1 MIRILIAEDTED
13 LRNAIVRVLKRRG
26 FDTVAVGDGDSA
38 IAKIRRE
45 NFDLALLDIRMPGRN
60 GLEVLEEIKVL
71 SPSTRVILMTAYACI
86 DSAVKAIREEAADYL
101 LKPFSTEEMEDRI
114 QQVLDRYHLSH
125 EKILEDV
132 NQGKLLIGN
141 SPSLNHIRD
150 LIGKIAPT
158 TSPVL
163 ILGESGTG
171 KEVLAQE
178 IHRLSLRR
186 DRRFVAINCVAL
198 AEGVLESELFGHE
211 RGAFTGAISQK
222 VGLLET
228 AKGGTV
234 FLDEIGECSPSIQV
248 KLLRFLQE
256 HEIQRVGGTSTIKVD
271 ARVIAATN
279 RDLNAEVR
287 AKRFREDLLY
297 RLNVFD
303 ITMPPLRERMED
315 LPLLMEYFTT
325 IFQRRLRKKTRFSPE
340 AIAAMQSYRWPGN
353 IRELENVIERAVVL
367 AQHGEMGLQDL
378 PQRVLGNQP
387 AVPKVSPKTT
397 ESHRKWLGNLER
409 EVILRALEE
418 NRWNQVRTARRLGI
432 KRSTLQY
439 RMQKHAISRRQSGEE
454 RTKLF

>member
-13 LRNAIVRVLKRRG
+13 LRNAIVRALKRRG
-26 FDTVAVGDGDSA
+26 FETTAVPDGESA
-38 IAKIRRE
+38 IAKVRRQ
-45 NFDLALLDIRMPGRN
+45 NFDIALLDIRMPGRN
-60 GLEVLEEIKVL
+60 GLEVLEAIKAL
-71 SPSTRVILMTAYACI
+71 SPSTRVILMTAYASI

-101 LKPFSTEEMEDRI
+101 LKPFSTDQMEARI
-114 QQVLDRYHLSH
+114 QRVLERYNLSH
-125 EKILEDV
+125 EKILEDLD
-132 NQGKLLIGN
+132 QEKLLIGH
-141 SPSLNHIRD
+141 SPSINRIRD
-150 LIGKIAPT
+150 LIGRIAPT

-163 ILGESGTG
+163 IMGESGTG

-178 IHRLSLRR
+178 IHRLSLRS

-222 VGLLET
+222 IGLLET

-279 RDLNAEVR
+279 QDLNAEVR

-303 ITMPPLRERMED
+303 IVMPPLRERMVD
-315 LPLLMEYFTT
+315 LPLLVDYFTT
-325 IFQRRLRKKTRFSPE
+325 IFQQRLRKKTRFSPE
-340 AIAAMQSYRWPGN
+340 AMAALQCYPWPGN

-367 AQHGEMGLQDL
+367 AQNGEMGLEEL
-378 PQRVLGNQP
+378 PQRVIGNRV
-387 AVPKVSPKTT
+387 ATPKAPSKTPG
-397 ESHRKWLGNLER
+397 SHLKWLGSLDR

-418 NRWNQVRTARRLGI
+418 NRWNQVKTARYLGL

-439 RMQKHAISRRQSGEE
+439 RMQKHDISRE
-454 RTKLF
+454 